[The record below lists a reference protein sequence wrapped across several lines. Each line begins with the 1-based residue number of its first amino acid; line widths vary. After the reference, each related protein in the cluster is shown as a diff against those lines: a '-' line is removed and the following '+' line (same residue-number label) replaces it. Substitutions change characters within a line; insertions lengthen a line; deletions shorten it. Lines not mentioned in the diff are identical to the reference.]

1 MIRDANLYDLPA
13 LLVLGQQMHAE
24 SPRFSRLR
32 FSASRL
38 ESTLR
43 LLLGSGQFLVVAE
56 DGRRVVG
63 GMAAVAMPHWASD
76 DLVATDLA
84 LFVARDAR
92 GGMVPARL
100 IKAYTAWASKRGA
113 VLIQA
118 GVTTG
123 INTETTAA
131 LYERMGLKRCGA
143 LLEA

>member
-43 LLLGSGQFLVVAE
+43 LLLGSGQFVMVAE
-56 DGRRVVG
+56 EGGRLVG
-63 GMAAVAMPHWASD
+63 GMLAVAMPHYASD
-76 DLVATDLA
+76 DLVASDLA
-84 LFVARDAR
+84 LFVTPDAR
-92 GGMVPARL
+92 GGMAPVKL
-100 IKAYTAWASKRGA
+100 IKAYTAWADKRGA
-113 VLIQA
+113 VITQV
-118 GVTTG
+118 GITTG
-123 INTETTAA
+123 VKTETTAA

>member
-1 MIRDANLYDLPA
+1 MIRSATPNDIPA
-13 LLVLGQQMHAE
+13 LLALGAQMHAE

-32 FSASRL
+32 FSATRL

-84 LFVARDAR
+84 LFVAPEAR

-100 IKAYTAWASKRGA
+100 IKAYTAWAHERGA
-113 VLIQA
+113 VLVQA
-118 GVTTG
+118 GITTG
-123 INTETTAA
+123 VNTETTAA

-143 LLEA
+143 LMEA